1 MFKPSVSIKF
11 VSKLLLSLTASKN
24 KKRTFKSTIKP
35 FGGMMKTKSESNLMQ
50 RFDLIAVDIPIDG
63 EPEPEKKKMDNDI
76 QLISNETDEKNKVE
90 DLSSASQRERQPG
103 VFEEGLKEF
112 YNKKVEENKSATT
125 YSPEI
130 TLEDLDMISGQ
141 TTQ

>member
-1 MFKPSVSIKF
+1 
-11 VSKLLLSLTASKN
+11 
-24 KKRTFKSTIKP
+24 
-35 FGGMMKTKSESNLMQ
+35 MKTKSESNLMQ

-76 QLISNETDEKNKVE
+76 QLISNETDETNKVE
-90 DLSSASQRERQPG
+90 DLSSASQTERPSG
-103 VFEEGLKEF
+103 VFEEGLKAF
-112 YNKKVEENKSATT
+112 YNKKVEEKKSATT

-130 TLEDLDMISGQ
+130 TLEDLDIISGQ

>member
-1 MFKPSVSIKF
+1 
-11 VSKLLLSLTASKN
+11 
-24 KKRTFKSTIKP
+24 
-35 FGGMMKTKSESNLMQ
+35 MMKTKSESNLMQ

-76 QLISNETDEKNKVE
+76 QLISNETDETNKVE
-90 DLSSASQRERQPG
+90 DLSSASQRERRPS
-103 VFEEGLKEF
+103 VFEEGIKEF

-125 YSPEI
+125 YSQEI
-130 TLEDLDMISGQ
+130 TLEDLDIISGQ

>member
-1 MFKPSVSIKF
+1 M
-11 VSKLLLSLTASKN
+11 SKLLLSLTASKN

-76 QLISNETDEKNKVE
+76 KLISNVTDETNKVE
-90 DLSSASQRERQPG
+90 DLSSASQRERPSG

-112 YNKKVEENKSATT
+112 YNKKVEEKKSATT

-130 TLEDLDMISGQ
+130 TLEDLDIISGQ

>member
-1 MFKPSVSIKF
+1 
-11 VSKLLLSLTASKN
+11 
-24 KKRTFKSTIKP
+24 
-35 FGGMMKTKSESNLMQ
+35 MMKTKSESNLMQ

-76 QLISNETDEKNKVE
+76 QLISNETDETNKVG
-90 DLSSASQRERQPG
+90 DLSSASQRERRSG
-103 VFEEGLKEF
+103 VFEEGFKEF
-112 YNKKVEENKSATT
+112 YNKKVEEKKSATT

-130 TLEDLDMISGQ
+130 TLEDLDVISGQ

>member
-1 MFKPSVSIKF
+1 
-11 VSKLLLSLTASKN
+11 
-24 KKRTFKSTIKP
+24 
-35 FGGMMKTKSESNLMQ
+35 MMKTKSESNLMQ

-76 QLISNETDEKNKVE
+76 QLISNETDETNKVE
-90 DLSSASQRERQPG
+90 DLSSASQRERPSG

-112 YNKKVEENKSATT
+112 YNKKVEEKKSATT
-125 YSPEI
+125 CSPEI
-130 TLEDLDMISGQ
+130 TFEDLDVISGQ